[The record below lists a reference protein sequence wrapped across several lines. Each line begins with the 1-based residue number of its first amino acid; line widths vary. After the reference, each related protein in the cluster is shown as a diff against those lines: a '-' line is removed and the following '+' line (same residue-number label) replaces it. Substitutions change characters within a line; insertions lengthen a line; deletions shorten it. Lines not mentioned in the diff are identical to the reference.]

1 MQVSTAIPTNSQLR
15 QIREHLGLSQAELAS
30 ALGFRPQRGEHTVRE
45 WETDPDFHPTPL
57 AWCALRYMLMVVEI
71 YRETDAE
78 SPAHA
83 KISRLLP
90 ETLR

>member
-1 MQVSTAIPTNSQLR
+1 MLVSTTIPTNSELR
-15 QIREHLGLSQAELAS
+15 LIRQHLGLSQMELAS
-30 ALGFRPQRGEHTVRE
+30 ALGFRLPRGELTIRE
-45 WETDPDFHPTPL
+45 WERDPEFHPTPL

-78 SPAHA
+78 SSAYA

-90 ETLR
+90 EALR